1 MIVQICSGTDPGLAR
16 DNNEDSV
23 AFDAETQLCVLADG
37 MGGHN
42 AGEVASGM
50 STAFIK
56 TEMSSW
62 LATTG
67 KRSGLAD
74 IENAIVQAV
83 SDVNRAIFNMSKT
96 NPHYSGMGTT
106 LVVGVFHEDC
116 LVLGHI
122 GDSRCYRLRDYQL
135 EQITKDHSVQ
145 QEQADMGLIKPGDAP
160 SAMRQN
166 IVTRAVGVDEGALV
180 EINQH
185 EVASGDVYLMCSD
198 GLSDM
203 VGNETIAAI
212 LLQQDPLEEKVRQ
225 LIRAANDRG
234 GHDNITVLLAQV
246 KEAPP
251 KARLMQSARRA
262 LRGVLRRRR

>member
-1 MIVQICSGTDPGLAR
+1 
-16 DNNEDSV
+16 
-23 AFDAETQLCVLADG
+23 
-37 MGGHN
+37 
-42 AGEVASGM
+42 
-50 STAFIK
+50 
-56 TEMSSW
+56 
-62 LATTG
+62 
-67 KRSGLAD
+67 
-74 IENAIVQAV
+74 
-83 SDVNRAIFNMSKT
+83 MSKT
-96 NPHYSGMGTT
+96 NAHYSGMGTT

-122 GDSRCYRLRDYQL
+122 GDSRCYRLRDYKL

-145 QEQADMGLIKPGDAP
+145 QEQADMGLIKPGDAQ

-166 IVTRAVGVDEGALV
+166 IVTRAVGVDEGALI

-212 LLQQDPLEEKVRQ
+212 LLQQDPPEEKVRQ

-234 GHDNITVLLAQV
+234 GNDNITVLLAQV

-251 KARLMQSARRA
+251 KTRLMQSARRA